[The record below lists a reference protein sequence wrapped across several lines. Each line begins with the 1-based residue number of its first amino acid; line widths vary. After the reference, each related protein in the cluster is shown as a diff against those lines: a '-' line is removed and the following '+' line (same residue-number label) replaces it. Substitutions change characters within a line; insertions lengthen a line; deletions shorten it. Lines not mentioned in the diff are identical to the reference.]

1 MIIISYDISDDKKR
15 TRFTRMLIKNGAIR
29 LQYSVYEVINTQRVM
44 DNLMVKIERYAKH
57 FYPEDSV
64 IIFEV
69 HSERLTKYGSAVHR
83 DKDIVFI

>member
-44 DNLMVKIERYAKH
+44 DNLGAVVKKAKT
-57 FYPEDSV
+57 FQ
-64 IIFEV
+64 
-69 HSERLTKYGSAVHR
+69 
-83 DKDIVFI
+83 